1 MLVADLKTHLQE
13 MGRERSLATTLGD
26 LTVDDEA
33 RFVQM
38 ADGETFQL
46 DEQAERS
53 LSQYLGISKAYLAK
67 CPPELKAHNLN
78 FWLQRRGNAA
88 AVIEATDEHWVTIH
102 KPGLLILPL
111 ARVAEVI
118 TETMQPDYE
127 IVQLIRNDAKFHI
140 DIITD
145 HHVEVAPDDR
155 IEDRSQGTR
164 SVGDITH
171 GGIRII
177 SNPTEVEAPQVLT
190 YLHRLWCTNGSTSPE
205 AEGTIRLKG
214 NTIDDIFVEL
224 EGACRRV
231 MGDLDTK
238 LADYAAL
245 ATMFPPGSPTRFAY
259 QLGREYALPQKLM
272 DRIMERVNVLPE
284 DATLYDIQ
292 QIFTELA
299 NGAVTYK
306 MMAKLQHLS
315 GDLAFNTDHVTH
327 RCGTC
332 ERLLPES

>member
-1 MLVADLKTHLQE
+1 MLVADLKNHLSE
-13 MGRERSLATTLGD
+13 MGQERSLPTTLGEI
-26 LTVDDEA
+26 TVDDEA
-33 RFVQM
+33 RHVEM
-38 ADGETFQL
+38 SDGETFQL

-53 LSQYLGISKAYLAK
+53 LAQYLGISKAYLAK

-118 TETMQPDYE
+118 TETMDPNYE
-127 IVQLIRNDAKFHI
+127 IVSLIRNDTRFHA
-140 DIITD
+140 DIITG
-145 HHVEVAPDDR
+145 HHVEIEPDNR
-155 IEDRSQGTR
+155 IEDRQRGTR
-164 SVGDITH
+164 TVGDITH

-205 AEGTIRLKG
+205 SEGTIRLKG
-214 NTIDDIFVEL
+214 NTVDDVFVEL
-224 EGACRRV
+224 EAACRRV
-231 MGDLDTK
+231 MGDLDAK
-238 LADYAAL
+238 LESYAAL
-245 ATMFPPGSPTRFAY
+245 ARTFPPGTPSRFAY
-259 QLGREYALPQKLM
+259 QLGREYGLPQKLM
-272 DRIMERVNVLPE
+272 DRIMERVNILPA

-299 NGAVTYK
+299 NGAVSYK
-306 MMAKLQHLS
+306 TMLRLQHLS
-315 GDLAFNTDHVTH
+315 GDLAFQTEAVTH

-332 ERLLPES
+332 ERLLPDE

>member
-1 MLVADLKTHLQE
+1 MLVADLKDHLDGVQ
-13 MGRERSLATTLGD
+13 ERSLETTLGD
-26 LTVDDEA
+26 IEVDSEA
-33 RFVQM
+33 RTIRLSS
-38 ADGETFQL
+38 GEEFQL

-53 LSQYLGISKAYLAK
+53 LANYLGVSKAYLAK
-67 CPPELKAHNLN
+67 CPPELKAHNMN
-78 FWLQRRGNAA
+78 YWLRRRENAA
-88 AVIEATDEHWVTIH
+88 AVIEAVDNHWVTIH

-118 TETMQPDYE
+118 TETMNPDYE
-127 IVQLIRNDAKFHI
+127 IVQLIRNDTKFHI

-145 HHVEVAPDDR
+145 HQVQVDADER
-155 IEDRSQGTR
+155 IEDRRQGERT
-164 SVGDITH
+164 VGDITH

-205 AEGTIRLKG
+205 SEGTIRLKG

-231 MGDLDTK
+231 MGDLDSK
-238 LADYAAL
+238 LDSYAAL
-245 ATMFPPGSPTRFAY
+245 ARTFPPGSPVRFAY
-259 QLGREYALPQKLM
+259 QLGREYGLTQRLM
-272 DRIMERVNVLPE
+272 DRIIERVNVLPE

-292 QIFTELA
+292 QVFTELA
-299 NGAVTYK
+299 NGSVNYK
-306 MMAKLQHLS
+306 TMIKLQGLS
-315 GDLAFNTDHVTH
+315 GELAFNTEQVTH

-332 ERLLPES
+332 ERLLPGD